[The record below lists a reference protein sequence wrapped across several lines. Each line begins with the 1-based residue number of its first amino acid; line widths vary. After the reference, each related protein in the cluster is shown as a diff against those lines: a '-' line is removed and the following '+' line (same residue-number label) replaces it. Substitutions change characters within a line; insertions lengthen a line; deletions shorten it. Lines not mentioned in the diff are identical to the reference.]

1 MAEISAKLVKELRD
15 KTGAGMMDCKKAL
28 QESNGDMEAAITWL
42 RQKGLASAGKKA
54 GRVTSEGLVDSYI
67 HTGGRIGVLVEVN
80 CETDFVARNEKFKTL
95 VQDIAKQIAACPNV
109 EFVSLDDIPAEYKE
123 KERQIALGSDALKGK
138 PPEVQEKIVA
148 GKLEKTLKELCLLYQ
163 PFIRDQSK
171 TVEELVK
178 EHIAELGENIRIRR
192 FQRFVLGEGIEKQET
207 NLAEEVAAQTQAM
220 RAAAQTAAAAET
232 APPEVSEPE
241 PAAAVTAEEPTPEPV
256 AAAEQPAEPVSEL
269 VEQPGAESKGFGA
282 ATKKSGGKSRSNK
295 KKK

>member
-1 MAEISAKLVKELRD
+1 
-15 KTGAGMMDCKKAL
+15 MDCKKAL
-28 QESNGDMEAAITWL
+28 QESNGDMEAAIAWL

-80 CETDFVARNEKFKTL
+80 CETDFVARNEKFKAL

-109 EFVSLDDIPAEYKE
+109 EFVSVNDIPAEYKE

-138 PPEVQEKIVA
+138 PPEVKEKIVA
-148 GKLEKTLKELCLLYQ
+148 GKLEKTLKELCLLNQ

-178 EHIAELGENIRIRR
+178 EHIAELGENIQIRR

-220 RAAAQTAAAAET
+220 SAAAKTAKAPPEVAET
-232 APPEVSEPE
+232 APPEVSAPE
-241 PAAAVTAEEPTPEPV
+241 PAAETTPDEPAPEPVTVSEQTVEPVAEPAAKNPEPV
-256 AAAEQPAEPVSEL
+256 AEPT
-269 VEQPGAESKGFGA
+269 AESKGFGA
-282 ATKKSGGKSRSNK
+282 AAKKSGGKSRTAK